1 MKLTNKKYFL
11 SFIEEFWPGQVV
23 AHLGRVE
30 VYDKTS
36 KYAKE
41 EIRFAFNDTKE
52 YWKVREEWDFKNVT
66 KEKLSKLKRILKK
79 YMKKAENSVKIS
91 SKDGEK
97 KDRKNRKKGR

>member
-52 YWKVREEWDFKNVT
+52 YWKIREEWDFKNVNE
-66 KEKLSKLKRILKK
+66 KELSKLKRILKK
-79 YMKKAENSVKIS
+79 YMKKAKNSIDKG
-91 SKDGEK
+91 GE
-97 KDRKNRKKGR
+97 DEI